1 MEQDHEESR
10 RMTILCLCIGLI
22 LLGTA
27 LFVFDPFS
35 LREEE
40 KPVVVTAGAGNNEKD
55 DKLLVYVVG
64 AVKEPGVYE
73 LPKGSHY
80 YDAVKAAGDVLPY
93 AEVEAVNMA
102 APIENSMKIYIP
114 LNPDRSDPAA
124 RGLININTAGAKEL
138 EALPGVGAVTAEKI
152 VKYRQENGYFTEK
165 QDLKK
170 VPSISDGR
178 YAKLADKIT
187 L

>member
-40 KPVVVTAGAGNNEKD
+40 KPVVVTAEAGNNEKD

-102 APIENSMKIYIP
+102 APIENS
-114 LNPDRSDPAA
+114 SDPAA

>member
-1 MEQDHEESR
+1 
-10 RMTILCLCIGLI
+10 
-22 LLGTA
+22 
-27 LFVFDPFS
+27 
-35 LREEE
+35 
-40 KPVVVTAGAGNNEKD
+40 
-55 DKLLVYVVG
+55 
-64 AVKEPGVYE
+64 
-73 LPKGSHY
+73 
-80 YDAVKAAGDVLPY
+80 
-93 AEVEAVNMA
+93 MA

-138 EALPGVGAVTAEKI
+138 EALPGDGAVTAEKI

>member
-40 KPVVVTAGAGNNEKD
+40 KPVVVTAEAGNNEKD

-102 APIENSMKIYIP
+102 APIENSMKIYI
-114 LNPDRSDPAA
+114 
-124 RGLININTAGAKEL
+124 
-138 EALPGVGAVTAEKI
+138 
-152 VKYRQENGYFTEK
+152 
-165 QDLKK
+165 
-170 VPSISDGR
+170 
-178 YAKLADKIT
+178 
-187 L
+187 